1 MHQKLLTHFGQTM
14 HYDFCPWAN
23 AYVYWLKRPIG
34 WVAIAFLASLL
45 LGISLSSQA
54 FLVSAAILAL
64 GVVGCMW
71 PWIAMV
77 GIRGQLSW
85 SHMRCE
91 EGECI
96 HTTLALVHRWPWP
109 GWGMI
114 VEADDAIASHV
125 EAEGQPICLSRVPP
139 FSKSQL
145 EWVCRPSIRGCYPKR
160 DVRLSTAFPF
170 GIWTSHRKL
179 EVANPLLVWP
189 KTIKLV
195 DVPHQAGSTNAGIGT
210 TSEQIGDEGDWMG
223 VRPYRL
229 GDSLRQ
235 VHWAQTSRR
244 DSLVVFERQS
254 RSRQLVSIWFD
265 NFAAANA
272 VHEQREWMIR
282 ILASLT
288 NHFLSHSWQVR
299 VHFED
304 GWTPLYVNQSS
315 KQQWLDKLACWQH
328 NPSQSAT
335 DRIPSIREGVGC
347 CLSTASRAV
356 KLSRSIST
364 KDHAN
369 LFWLLVDKIEPDE
382 SANLFCR
389 STSAIAINVEKDPA
403 IQLQR
408 QWQQLCQRTSRM
420 KAACRS

>member
-1 MHQKLLTHFGQTM
+1 MHQTLFTYFGQAM

-34 WVAIAFLASLL
+34 WVAVAFLASLL
-45 LGISLSSQA
+45 LGVFVSSQA
-54 FLVSAAILAL
+54 FLVSVAIFAL
-64 GVVGCMW
+64 GVVGCLW

-85 SHMRCE
+85 SHLRCE

-96 HTTLALVHRWPWP
+96 HTTLALVHRWPWQ

-125 EAEGQPICLSRVPP
+125 DAEGQPICLSRVPAI
-139 FSKSQL
+139 SKSEF
-145 EWVCRPSIRGCYPKR
+145 EWVCRPRIRGRYPMR

-170 GIWTSHRKL
+170 GIWTSYRKL
-179 EVANPLLVWP
+179 QVATPLFVWP
-189 KTIKLV
+189 KMIKLV

-223 VRPYRL
+223 VRPYRP

-265 NFAAANA
+265 TYAAANA

-299 VHFED
+299 AHFED
-304 GWTPLYVNQSS
+304 SWTPLYANRSS
-315 KQQWLDKLACWQH
+315 KQLWLDKLACWQH

-335 DRIPSIREGVGC
+335 DRIPSIREGVSYC
-347 CLSTASRAV
+347 VSTASRAV
-356 KLSRSIST
+356 RLNRSISPNDNA
-364 KDHAN
+364 KF
-369 LFWLLVDKIEPDE
+369 FWLLVDDIGPDE
-382 SANLFCR
+382 SSHAFCR
-389 STSAIAINVEKDPA
+389 SASAIVIDVENDPSN
-403 IQLQR
+403 QLR
-408 QWQQLCQRTSRM
+408 SQWQQLCQRTSRV
-420 KAACRS
+420 KVECGS